1 MKNEGQK
8 TYKVGNQTAL
18 FLDAI
23 SKGYGFSDTV
33 ADAILLHYGQAQG
46 AKIIEEFNDA
56 FLDLMRK
63 VEDMLND
70 TIIENLC
77 DKTNVSNNETVI

>member
-46 AKIIEEFNDA
+46 GKIIEEFK
-56 FLDLMRK
+56 FKYYVVK
-63 VEDMLND
+63 VIEIKKNLEKGFDYR
-70 TIIENLC
+70 TI
-77 DKTNVSNNETVI
+77 TVEERQL